1 MLSGHLERLAAGL
14 STIGVVAAAPIFAWE
29 VSLALWMI
37 MKGFRPS
44 PVLTGVTQAV
54 APGHGSCGCL
64 TTGPSGLGYD

>member
-37 MKGFRPS
+37 MNGFRPS

-54 APGHGSCGCL
+54 ARDVAPAAA
-64 TTGPSGLGYD
+64 